1 MYVDTHCH
9 VDKDKIDC
17 YLSSAFVE
25 DVNLIVLQSVDLENS
40 LENIESVK
48 ENDNVRACVGVHPEN
63 VKSFKDED
71 INTYRE
77 LLKNELVVGIGEIG
91 LDYYYG
97 KEDKELQISVFRK
110 FLSLAEETNKPVV
123 IHSREATEDTLNILK
138 EYKVKGIIHCFNG
151 SKEIAREYIKLGFYL
166 GIGGLVTF
174 KNCKLEETLED
185 IPLSSIVLETD
196 APYLTPEPFR
206 GQVNESK
213 FIPVIAVKLAC
224 IYGKT
229 MDEIMNETTKNAI
242 DVYNI
247 KEYF

>member
-1 MYVDTHCH
+1 MYIDTHCH
-9 VDKDKIDC
+9 VDKNKIDC

-48 ENDNVRACVGVHPEN
+48 ENDNVLACVGVHPEN

-123 IHSREATEDTLNILK
+123 IHSRESTEDTLNILK

-247 KEYF
+247 KGYY